1 MRSMEGTK
9 VSKKSAGVSERYCLP
24 LAETEPFDFSKARKV
39 VLPKLKPAT
48 VSISIR
54 LPRHLLELTKAAA
67 NKRDIPYQSLM
78 KMWLYEKAEPKGR
91 KI

>member
-1 MRSMEGTK
+1 MK
-9 VSKKSAGVSERYCLP
+9 ASKKPARGSERYCLP
-24 LAETEPFDFSKARKV
+24 LAETEPFDFTMARKV

-54 LPRHLLELTKAAA
+54 LPRRLIELTKAAA

-78 KMWLYEKAEPKGR
+78 KIWLYEKAEPKGR
-91 KI
+91 RYS

>member
-1 MRSMEGTK
+1 MK
-9 VSKKSAGVSERYCLP
+9 VSKKPARASERYCLP
-24 LAETEPFDFSKARKV
+24 LAETDRFDFSKARQV

-78 KMWLYEKAEPKGR
+78 KMWLYEKAESKGR
-91 KI
+91 NKG